1 MFESCLEIR
10 SSFSEYI
17 DGECSPDTRRSLRYH
32 LQHCAACR
40 RELERYE
47 LIQSDLHALPR
58 PRPSAFAQLRLAVA
72 LSRAR
77 HVETLANLAVRL
89 ENALQPLLL
98 PASGAVLAALLCL
111 GLTFDWLIPPRT
123 SKPDVPLATPPRLE
137 SMAPLDFKAGD
148 LQVVVVTHV
157 DAGGRVVDY
166 QVVSGEQSPELKP
179 ALDRLMYFSVFQ
191 PATLLGKPT
200 SGQAVLSL
208 SRITVR
214 GSGGASGEAGR
225 TPSSPAVG
233 RNPV

>member
-10 SSFSEYI
+10 SHFSEYL
-17 DGECSPDTRRSLRYH
+17 DGVCSPDDRRSLRYH
-32 LQHCAACR
+32 LQHCGACR
-40 RELERYE
+40 RELDRYE

-58 PRPSAFAQLRLAVA
+58 PRPSPFAQLRLNVA

-77 HVETLANLAVRL
+77 HVQTLANLGVRL

-111 GLTFDWLIPPRT
+111 GLTLDCLILPRT
-123 SKPDVPLATPPRLE
+123 TKPDVPLLTPPRLE
-137 SMAPLDFKAGD
+137 SLAPLDFNTGD
-148 LQVVVVTHV
+148 MQLVLVTHV

-166 QVVSGEQSPELKP
+166 RVLSGEQSPELKP
-179 ALDRLMYFSVFQ
+179 ELDRLMYFSVFR

-200 SGQAVLSL
+200 DGEAVLSF

-214 GSGGASGEAGR
+214 GSGARPAEAPR
-225 TPSSPAVG
+225 APSQSPG
-233 RNPV
+233 RNPI